1 MTNKGL
7 QIETWP
13 IDRLIPY
20 ARNPRKN
27 DAQVDRMC
35 GVIKEFGFR
44 IPVVAKSDGS
54 VVDGHLRLKAALKL
68 GMTDVPV
75 ALADELTDA
84 QVKAFRLLA
93 NKSAN
98 WAEWDNDLLA
108 LEFGELQDMDFDLS
122 LTGFGEDEI
131 AALTAVSTPEGNTD
145 PDEVPDVPDE
155 PVSKPGDVWVMGNHR
170 LMCGDSTVATDVD
183 RLLGKV
189 KPHLMVTDP
198 PYGVEYDPSWRNGLD
213 AAKNRRT
220 GVVENDGRADWR
232 EAWALFPGAI
242 AYVWHGGLHAAV
254 VAESLIACGF
264 SLRAQIVWAK
274 QKMVF
279 GRGDY
284 HWQHE
289 PCWYAVKGT
298 GSWCGDRKQTTIWT
312 IDNLNLASHQKK
324 ENERT
329 NHSTQKPVECMKRP
343 IENNS
348 SPGQAVYEPFSG
360 SGTTIIASE
369 MIGRCC
375 YAMELNPAYVDVA
388 VKRWE
393 DFTGKKAVLEGR
405 DG

>member
-1 MTNKGL
+1 MNFKT
-7 QIETWP
+7 EVWP
-13 IDRLIPY
+13 IGRFIHY

-27 DAQVDRMC
+27 DAQVDRM
-35 GVIKEFGFR
+35 VASIKEFGFR

-54 VVDGHLRLKAALKL
+54 VVDGHLRLKAAVVL
-68 GMTDVPV
+68 GMSEVPV
-75 ALADELTDA
+75 ALADELSDA

-93 NKSAN
+93 NRSAN
-98 WAEWDNDLLA
+98 WAEWDDELLA
-108 LEFGELQDMDFDLS
+108 LELSELGDMGFDMA
-122 LTGFGEDEI
+122 LTGFDEGEL
-131 AALTAVSTPEGNTD
+131 AALLCEKTTDGLTD
-145 PDEVPDVPDE
+145 PDDVPDAPAE
-155 PVSKPGDVWVMGNHR
+155 PVTVLGDVWVLGGHR
-170 LMCGDSTVATDVD
+170 IMCGDSTSADDVGK
-183 RLLGKV
+183 LLGPV

-220 GVVENDGRADWR
+220 GVVENDSRADWR
-232 EAWALFPGAI
+232 EAWALFPGNI
-242 AYVWHGGLHAAV
+242 VYVWHGGLHSSV
-254 VAESLIACGF
+254 VAESLTAAGF
-264 SLRAQIVWAK
+264 TMRAQIIWAK

-298 GSWCGDRKQTTIWT
+298 GNWCGDRKQTTIWS
-312 IDNLNLASHQKK
+312 IDNLNLATHQAK

-329 NHSTQKPVECMKRP
+329 NHGTQKPVECMKRP

-369 MIGRCC
+369 MTGRCC
-375 YAMELNPAYVDVA
+375 YAMELSPAYVDVA

-393 DFTGKKAVLEGR
+393 QFTGKKAMLEGAE
-405 DG
+405 DGRA